1 MTMCDKQDG
10 APDEQVD
17 SRDEFFMGFALA
29 EASAARDEGE
39 VPIGAIVVLDDE
51 IIGRGHNQPI
61 GMRDP
66 TAHAEIVALREA
78 ARHRGNYR
86 LLDATLYVTI
96 EPCAMCAGA
105 LVSARVR
112 RVVFGA
118 TDLRAGAL
126 ESVFEIGTNSSLN
139 HQVEVV
145 AGVCAGEARELIQ
158 TFFRERR
165 SLPSSSTS
173 DVG

>member
-1 MTMCDKQDG
+1 MADQHDE
-10 APDEQVD
+10 APEEHRVG

-39 VPIGAIVVLDDE
+39 VPIGAIVVLGDR

-61 GMRDP
+61 GRRDP
-66 TAHAEIVALREA
+66 TAHAEILALREA
-78 ARHRGNYR
+78 AEHLGNYR
-86 LLDATLYVTI
+86 ILDAVMYVTI

-105 LVSARVR
+105 LVNARIG

-126 ESVFEIGTNSSLN
+126 ESVFAVCSNGSLN

-145 AGVCAGEARELIQ
+145 AGVCASEARELIQ
-158 TFFRERR
+158 TFFRARR
-165 SLPSSSTS
+165 SMVSTPTCEL
-173 DVG
+173 D